1 MTNVGHKNR
10 IAPQR
15 LSRHLDAMT
24 RPSPLPNRV
33 APTGEICAHT
43 ARGTLMGNRGI
54 LHDDRQQL
62 GTARWKHQAW
72 VTCTLAFKARRRE
85 LMTPG
90 NYTELFFTDEAVTLA
105 AGHRPCA
112 ECRREDFNRF
122 RDAFARAH
130 PDLPQPVRAPDMDR
144 VTHTARVVS
153 RSRAQVTYEAML
165 SELPEGVFFKIAPA
179 GGPLVRW
186 QGKVWAWS
194 FEGYAAG
201 PDALPDRVEVLT
213 PQPTVKAIA
222 AGYVPMC
229 IAQ

>member
-10 IAPQR
+10 IALRR
-15 LSRHLDAMT
+15 LNRHPHPMT
-24 RPSPLPNRV
+24 RTTPLQNRV
-33 APTGEICAHT
+33 TPTGEICAHS

-85 LMTPG
+85 LMAPG
-90 NYTELFFTDEAVTLA
+90 WYTELFFTDEAVALA

-122 RDAFARAH
+122 REAFAKAH
-130 PDLPQPVRAPDMDR
+130 PDLPHRAPDMDR
-144 VTHTARVVS
+144 VLHKARVMS
-153 RSRAQVTYEAML
+153 RSRKQVTFEAKL
-165 SELPEGVFFKIAPA
+165 LELPEGVFFRAEPDGA
-179 GGPLVRW
+179 PLVCW
-186 QGKVWAWS
+186 QGRVWAWA

-213 PQPTVKAIA
+213 PAPTVKTIV
-222 AGYVPMC
+222 AGYMPVC